1 MKAKDITKFKRSQWL
16 ELGGS
21 LARRI
26 VEDADK
32 GISQDGAGNSRDFK
46 AYSFAYAKKKAT
58 GKAGPKGV
66 GVDRQTSPPN
76 LRLTSEMLNSIKAQ
90 KATTDSVEINYRSG
104 LKVLGHSKKRGN
116 KPKRNI
122 YGLNDKNQKHVKDFI
137 ENVIDDRIIKF
148 NKKKIKFDIKI

>member
-1 MKAKDITKFKRSQWL
+1 MKTKDITKIKRSQWQ

-21 LARRI
+21 IARRI

-32 GISQDGAGNSRDFK
+32 GISQDGSGTSRDFK
-46 AYSFAYAKKKAT
+46 EYSFAYAKKKAA

-66 GVDRQTSPPN
+66 STSKQVSPPN

-90 KATTDSVEINYRSG
+90 KATSNSVEINYRSG
-104 LKVLGHSKKRGN
+104 LKVLGHSKRRGN

-148 NKKKIKFDIKI
+148 NKKKIVFKIDL

>member
-1 MKAKDITKFKRSQWL
+1 MKAKDITRLKKSQWQ

-26 VEDADK
+26 VEDADN
-32 GISQDGAGNSRDFK
+32 GISQDGSGISRDFK
-46 AYSFAYAKKKAT
+46 EYSFVYAKKKAA

-66 GVDRQTSPPN
+66 STSRQTSPPN
-76 LRLTSEMLNSIKAQ
+76 LRLTGEMLNSIKAQ
-90 KATTDSVEINYRSG
+90 RATTDSVEINYRSG

-122 YGLNDKNQKHVKDFI
+122 IGLNEKNQQFVKDFI
-137 ENVIDDRIIKF
+137 SNEIDDRIIKF

>member
-1 MKAKDITKFKRSQWL
+1 MKYTVEQLNFFLQSFYKKTQRVPTRIEFDKFKKYPSSSTYVFRFGSWNKSLLKAKL
-16 ELGGS
+16 LP
-21 LARRI
+21 
-26 VEDADK
+26 
-32 GISQDGAGNSRDFK
+32 N
-46 AYSFAYAKKKAT
+46 KKKYS
-58 GKAGPKGV
+58 KI
-66 GVDRQTSPPN
+66 
-76 LRLTSEMLNSIKAQ
+76 EMLNSIKAQ

-122 YGLNDKNQKHVKDFI
+122 YGLNDKNQRHVKDFI

>member
-1 MKAKDITKFKRSQWL
+1 MKAKDITRLKKSQWQ

-26 VEDADK
+26 VEDADN
-32 GISQDGAGNSRDFK
+32 GISQDGSGQSRDFK
-46 AYSFAYAKKKAT
+46 EYSFAYAKKKAA

-66 GVDRQTSPPN
+66 GKSRQTSPPN
-76 LRLTSEMLNSIKAQ
+76 LRLTGEMLNSIKAQ
-90 KATTDSVEINYRSG
+90 KATTNSVEINYRSG

-122 YGLNDKNQKHVKDFI
+122 IGLNEKNQQFVKDFI
-137 ENVIDDRIIKF
+137 SKEIDDRIIKF